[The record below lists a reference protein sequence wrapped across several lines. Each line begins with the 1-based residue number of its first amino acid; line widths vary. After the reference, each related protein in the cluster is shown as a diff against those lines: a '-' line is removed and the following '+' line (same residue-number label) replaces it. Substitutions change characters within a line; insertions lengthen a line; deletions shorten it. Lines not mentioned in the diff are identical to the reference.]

1 VPRNGV
7 VALVAD
13 VVVTLNVDAQAA
25 KKVAEQ
31 MWLVRRVRRGSEKR
45 RALKDNND
53 LKIKTANAN
62 QEWTANAN
70 PAQTDRGHRAK
81 TDRDLRAKTD
91 RGHRAKTRAGHL
103 AKMGPARLGKK
114 RLGAMDNVAMG
125 TIPTMAPAEPRPST
139 CQVLNA
145 APIAMGV
152 TVRS

>member
-1 VPRNGV
+1 V

-31 MWLVRRVRRGSEKR
+31 MWLVRRVRGGSEKR

-70 PAQTDRGHRAK
+70 PAKTDRGHRAK
-81 TDRDLRAKTD
+81 TDRDLRAKT
-91 RGHRAKTRAGHL
+91 RAGHL
-103 AKMGPARLGKK
+103 AKMVPARLGKK